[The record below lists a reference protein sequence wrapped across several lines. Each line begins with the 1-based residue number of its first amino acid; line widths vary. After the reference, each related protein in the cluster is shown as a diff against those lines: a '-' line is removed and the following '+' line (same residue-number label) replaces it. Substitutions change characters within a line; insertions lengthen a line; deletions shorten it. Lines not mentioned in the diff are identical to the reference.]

1 MTDTRAEVHEAAQ
14 ATLSIEQFG
23 STRSI
28 NAASAAAIAMHAW
41 VRRHV
46 FNQHVGRNPEHSLG
60 VND

>member
-1 MTDTRAEVHEAAQ
+1 VHEAAV

-46 FNQHVGRNPEHSLG
+46 FNQHV
-60 VND
+60 